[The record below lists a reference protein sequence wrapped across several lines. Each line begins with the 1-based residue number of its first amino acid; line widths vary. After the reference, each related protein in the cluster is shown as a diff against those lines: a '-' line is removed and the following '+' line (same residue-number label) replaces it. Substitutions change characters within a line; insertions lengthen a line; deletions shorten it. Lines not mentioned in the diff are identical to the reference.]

1 MYKNKKKFF
10 LYIFILN
17 NKLISLEQS
26 NATINALDKKQRNFD
41 KEIATWKQRVE
52 EIQSELDA
60 SQRESRNYQTEV
72 YKLRTSYEES
82 IEQLEIVKREN
93 KNLSGELKLDKSITC
108 VNNYL
113 Y

>member
-1 MYKNKKKFF
+1 MFCD
-10 LYIFILN
+10 LN
-17 NKLISLEQS
+17 NFNLLNFQTYNNSIFFEQS

-41 KEIATWKQRVE
+41 KELATWKQRVE

-93 KNLSGELKLDKSITC
+93 KNLTGEQYILNIC
-108 VNNYL
+108 
-113 Y
+113 